1 MVKRRKKK
9 GHVAIPFLI
18 AFLLSMILIGGV
30 AVYLFDLIGGDNET
44 IIKNTGNVKK
54 PGTDSNMTLLFV
66 LDEDEAPEPLTFL
79 IARVCPADKKIMFVS
94 MPTNMLSVVGG
105 RQATLADF
113 YNNGGAQQLKEAIA
127 YESEI
132 VVDRYIILDSE
143 AFQKIS
149 NIFAGVNYVVPA
161 GTRGFTESN
170 APQYLGPSQMEKLI
184 TYPLFENGETQRSAM
199 VADIIT
205 EMVNQTDY
213 ERIAASMDSNFKT
226 LINMVETDISA
237 IDYKNHKD
245 ALKYMYTY
253 GSEIAVFRI
262 AMGGSQDEN
271 DDVFILSG
279 NFYNTVKEF
288 FEETVTPRPTEAAS
302 ETKPTEE

>member
-18 AFLLSMILIGGV
+18 AFLLSMVFIGSV
-30 AVYLFDLIGGDNET
+30 AMLLFDMIGGDDET
-44 IIKNTGNVKK
+44 IIRNSGNVKK
-54 PGTDSNMTLLFV
+54 PSAESNMTLLFV
-66 LDEDEAPEPLTFL
+66 LDEESDHEPLTFL
-79 IARVCPADKKIMFVS
+79 IARVRPVEKEIMLIS
-94 MPTNMLSVVGG
+94 MPTTMLTVVDG

-113 YNNGGAQQLKEAIA
+113 YNNGGVQQLKAAIA
-127 YESEI
+127 NETKI
-132 VVDRYIILDSE
+132 GIDRYIILDSA
-143 AFQKIS
+143 AFQKLG
-149 NIFAGVNYVVPA
+149 NIYAGVNYVIPS

-170 APQYLGPSQMEKLI
+170 APQYLGPAQMEKLI
-184 TYPLFENGETQRSAM
+184 TYPLFENGEMERSAV

-205 EMVNQTDY
+205 EMINQTDY

-226 LINMVETDISA
+226 LINMIETDISA

-271 DDVFILSG
+271 DDVFILNP
-279 NFYNTVKEF
+279 NFYDTVKEF
-288 FEETVTPRPTEAAS
+288 FEATVSARPTETLA
-302 ETKPTEE
+302 ETEE